1 MRRAVLHAYTA
12 GVNAYIQGARP
23 AIWRSNTRCST
34 CAWTTLPS
42 IHGPLDTLAWLL
54 ATQLADSG
62 NVSQEIMRAQALT
75 RIDEAMLALYTPPPA
90 PDAPSILSAADL
102 GLPDAAPDADPGS
115 SAAPPADYTR
125 LPLAETL
132 AAFDLLGPRDMPEST
147 AWVVS
152 GDHTASGLP
161 LLAAAPGYPLQ
172 MPSPYYEVGLY
183 CIETPELCPYNLAGL
198 SVPGVP
204 GIFNGHNGHAAWVLS
219 GAWID
224 EQDLLVVRLNPD
236 NPLEYAWDGGWR
248 EMTTREETLV
258 INGVDEPQ
266 TFTVTSTH
274 LGPVIA
280 STSPLLGRDRA
291 GRPLDRAAR
300 PCRSVDRA
308 VQAQARPVV
317 G

>member
-1 MRRAVLHAYTA
+1 SAVLHAYTA
-12 GVNAYIQGARP
+12 GVNAYIQGRAP
-23 AIWRSNTRCST
+23 GDLAVEY
-34 CAWTTLPS
+34 TLLDLRLDDITIDPWS
-42 IHGPLDTLAWLL
+42 PLDTLAWLL
-54 ATQLADSG
+54 ALQWQTSG

-102 GLPDAAPDADPGS
+102 GLPDAAPDADPCS

-125 LPLAETL
+125 LPLDETL

-204 GIFNGHNGHAAWVLS
+204 
-219 GAWID
+219 
-224 EQDLLVVRLNPD
+224 
-236 NPLEYAWDGGWR
+236 
-248 EMTTREETLV
+248 
-258 INGVDEPQ
+258 
-266 TFTVTSTH
+266 
-274 LGPVIA
+274 
-280 STSPLLGRDRA
+280 
-291 GRPLDRAAR
+291 
-300 PCRSVDRA
+300 
-308 VQAQARPVV
+308 
-317 G
+317 